1 MAKQASKMMIGGF
14 LIIALFLLIASL
26 VVFSTTKFFTKTQ
39 KFVLYFNEPVRGLD
53 VGSPVLFQGVSVGS
67 VVSIDIIADPVKQQ
81 AEIPVIIQIELDR
94 FKFRKPGEILNPQK
108 DMPLLIKRGFRG
120 MLVMQSLVSGK
131 FLIEL
136 DFYPDSPL
144 VLKNINKE
152 YIEIPTIPSTTSKL
166 TRALDKLDI
175 EAIQKKLEFAMDGIG
190 KLTNNPDLAASI
202 QRLKETLGDARKLV
216 KRVDRQVDPLATDTR
231 KTIKDIGTLARNL
244 NGRVGGVAT
253 SLEKTL
259 ADARGVISPDSQ
271 LVVDLENTLKEFSAM
286 SRSVRT
292 VGRLSGTAPRDPDP
306 RQKETKRGR
315 IMSTIFSRGLRV
327 VLPLAAI
334 LLGGCVRSPEP
345 KFYTLTPVQDQ
356 FIGRRSNP
364 AQNAVIG
371 IGPVKLADYLDKS
384 QIVTRTSDEQLVKS
398 EFNRWVGSF
407 KDNFINVLA
416 DNLGFLLSDQQIY
429 LYPFR
434 PSVPI
439 DYQITLDV
447 IRCDGRLGDAA

>member
-1 MAKQASKMMIGGF
+1 MMIGGF

-26 VVFSTTKFFTKTQ
+26 VVFSTTNFFAKTQ
-39 KFVLYFNEPVRGLD
+39 KFVLYFNEPVKGLD

-120 MLVMQSLVSGK
+120 TLAMQSLVSGK

-175 EAIQKKLEFAMDGIG
+175 EAIQKKLEFAMEGIG
-190 KLTNNPDLAASI
+190 KLTNNPDLAASF
-202 QRLKETLGDARKLV
+202 QRLKETLGDARGLV
-216 KRVDRQVDPLATDTR
+216 KRVDRQVDPVANGMR
-231 KTIKDIGTLARNL
+231 NAVKDIGTLARNI

-286 SRSVRT
+286 SRS
-292 VGRLSGTAPRDPDP
+292 LE
-306 RQKETKRGR
+306 Q
-315 IMSTIFSRGLRV
+315 
-327 VLPLAAI
+327 
-334 LLGGCVRSPEP
+334 
-345 KFYTLTPVQDQ
+345 
-356 FIGRRSNP
+356 
-364 AQNAVIG
+364 
-371 IGPVKLADYLDKS
+371 LADYL
-384 QIVTRTSDEQLVKS
+384 EQHP
-398 EFNRWVGSF
+398 E
-407 KDNFINVLA
+407 
-416 DNLGFLLSDQQIY
+416 
-429 LYPFR
+429 
-434 PSVPI
+434 
-439 DYQITLDV
+439 TL
-447 IRCDGRLGDAA
+447 IRGKKKLRGEE

>member
-1 MAKQASKMMIGGF
+1 MVREASKMMIGGF

-26 VVFSTTKFFTKTQ
+26 VVFSTTNFFAKTQ
-39 KFVLYFNEPVRGLD
+39 KFVLYFNEPVKGLD

-120 MLVMQSLVSGK
+120 TLAMQSLVSGK

-175 EAIQKKLEFAMDGIG
+175 EAIQKKLEFAMEGIG
-190 KLTNNPDLAASI
+190 KLTNNPDLAASL

-216 KRVDRQVDPLATDTR
+216 KRVDRQVDPLATDAR
-231 KTIKDIGTLARNL
+231 KTIKDIGTLARNI

-286 SRSVRT
+286 SRS
-292 VGRLSGTAPRDPDP
+292 LE
-306 RQKETKRGR
+306 Q
-315 IMSTIFSRGLRV
+315 
-327 VLPLAAI
+327 
-334 LLGGCVRSPEP
+334 
-345 KFYTLTPVQDQ
+345 
-356 FIGRRSNP
+356 
-364 AQNAVIG
+364 
-371 IGPVKLADYLDKS
+371 LADYL
-384 QIVTRTSDEQLVKS
+384 EQHP
-398 EFNRWVGSF
+398 E
-407 KDNFINVLA
+407 
-416 DNLGFLLSDQQIY
+416 
-429 LYPFR
+429 
-434 PSVPI
+434 
-439 DYQITLDV
+439 TL
-447 IRCDGRLGDAA
+447 IRGKKKLRGEE

>member
-1 MAKQASKMMIGGF
+1 MVREASKMMIGGF

-26 VVFSTTKFFTKTQ
+26 VVFSTTNFFAKTQ
-39 KFVLYFNEPVRGLD
+39 KFVLYFNEPVKGLD

-67 VVSIDIIADPVKQQ
+67 VVSIEIIADPVKQQ

-120 MLVMQSLVSGK
+120 TLAMQSLVSGK

-175 EAIQKKLEFAMDGIG
+175 EAIQKKLEFAMEGIG

-216 KRVDRQVDPLATDTR
+216 KRVDRQVDPVATDAR
-231 KTIKDIGTLARNL
+231 KTIKDIGTLARNI

-286 SRSVRT
+286 SRS
-292 VGRLSGTAPRDPDP
+292 LE
-306 RQKETKRGR
+306 Q
-315 IMSTIFSRGLRV
+315 
-327 VLPLAAI
+327 
-334 LLGGCVRSPEP
+334 
-345 KFYTLTPVQDQ
+345 
-356 FIGRRSNP
+356 
-364 AQNAVIG
+364 
-371 IGPVKLADYLDKS
+371 LADYL
-384 QIVTRTSDEQLVKS
+384 EQHP
-398 EFNRWVGSF
+398 E
-407 KDNFINVLA
+407 
-416 DNLGFLLSDQQIY
+416 
-429 LYPFR
+429 
-434 PSVPI
+434 
-439 DYQITLDV
+439 TL
-447 IRCDGRLGDAA
+447 IRGKKKLRGEE

>member
-26 VVFSTTKFFTKTQ
+26 VVFSTTKFFTKAQ

-67 VVSIDIIADPVKQQ
+67 VVSIDIIADPVKLQ

-94 FKFRKPGEILNPQK
+94 IKFRKPGEILNPQK
-108 DMPLLIKRGFRG
+108 DMPLLIKRGLRG

-175 EAIQKKLEFAMDGIG
+175 EAIQKKLEFAMEGIG
-190 KLTNNPDLAASI
+190 KLTNNPDLAASL

-216 KRVDRQVDPLATDTR
+216 KRVDRQVDPLATDAR
-231 KTIKDIGTLARNL
+231 KTIKDIGTLARNI

-286 SRSVRT
+286 SRSV
-292 VGRLSGTAPRDPDP
+292 G
-306 RQKETKRGR
+306 Q
-315 IMSTIFSRGLRV
+315 
-327 VLPLAAI
+327 
-334 LLGGCVRSPEP
+334 
-345 KFYTLTPVQDQ
+345 
-356 FIGRRSNP
+356 
-364 AQNAVIG
+364 
-371 IGPVKLADYLDKS
+371 LADYL
-384 QIVTRTSDEQLVKS
+384 EQHP
-398 EFNRWVGSF
+398 E
-407 KDNFINVLA
+407 
-416 DNLGFLLSDQQIY
+416 
-429 LYPFR
+429 
-434 PSVPI
+434 
-439 DYQITLDV
+439 TL
-447 IRCDGRLGDAA
+447 IRGKKKLRGEE